1 MKKVKVGDIIEVQQ
15 AWEDEAGVY
24 HDEFAEVL
32 SIAKFGEMDLK
43 FENEIVNKFLKD
55 AEFYAQDYEPGKK
68 LF

>member
-32 SIAKFGEMDLK
+32 SIGKFGEMELK
-43 FENEIVNKFLKD
+43 FNRKSINGFLEK
-55 AEFYAQDYEPGKK
+55 AEFYAQDYEPETKRE
-68 LF
+68 